1 MATAQ
6 KLEKTRGEEM
16 ADSAETDSSAT
27 KPNELDAAAKEVGEG
42 FAKLKAAITVALSEW
57 KTRVGTK
64 ETRELE
70 SRLVLALLGTP
81 SSLHAVS
88 TEGIIATSVIF
99 RMHLLNGSASPSQ
112 FLKKLFAAKTAKEFV
127 EYLTH

>member
-1 MATAQ
+1 
-6 KLEKTRGEEM
+6 M

-99 RMHLLNGSASPSQ
+99 RMHLLNGSGSPSQ